1 MASAVRDA
9 VKETIE
15 IVDQLEGK
23 QQKKKGGLKAWIV
36 IPVGLVVAFS
46 LFMAV
51 RRIFAPGDEY

>member
-1 MASAVRDA
+1 MASATRDA

-23 QQKKKGGLKAWIV
+23 QKKGGLKAWIV

>member
-23 QQKKKGGLKAWIV
+23 QKKGGLKAWIV
-36 IPVGLVVAFS
+36 IPVGLIVAFS
-46 LFMAV
+46 LFMMV
-51 RRIFAPGDEY
+51 RRIFAPSDEF

>member
-9 VKETIE
+9 VKDTIE

-23 QQKKKGGLKAWIV
+23 QKKGGLKTWIV

-46 LFMAV
+46 LFMV
-51 RRIFAPGDEY
+51 IRRIFAPGDEF

>member
-23 QQKKKGGLKAWIV
+23 QKKGGLKAWIV